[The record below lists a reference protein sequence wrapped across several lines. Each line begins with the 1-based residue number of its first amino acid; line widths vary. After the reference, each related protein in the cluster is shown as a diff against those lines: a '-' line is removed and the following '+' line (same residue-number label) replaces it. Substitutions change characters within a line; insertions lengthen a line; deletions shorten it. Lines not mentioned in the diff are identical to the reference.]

1 MSLQFWFEPK
11 ILEIAVRRPSA
22 AFASSVFDYGVW
34 NQSLLRFWE
43 YECWG
48 SEGTAAF
55 WGWVKSLIFP
65 VGDLLLHDTSA
76 NMSYPPPKID
86 DDDPRHCWYESCCR
100 IIYLLLILTSAESE
114 PTLKE
119 LPMLAYCCMT
129 MSNSCFEYS
138 QVFTVPSRSIL
149 AAGPTARKKSEWT
162 VDFRRFLRQY
172 LLISVAV

>member
-1 MSLQFWFEPK
+1 MSLQFRFNST
-11 ILEIAVRRPSA
+11 ILEIAVPHRPA
-22 AFASSVFDYGVW
+22 AFACSVFDYVVW
-34 NQSLLRFWE
+34 NVSLLGFWKNVYWE
-43 YECWG
+43 
-48 SEGTAAF
+48 SEGTPAF
-55 WGWVKSLIFP
+55 WGWVKRHIFP

-86 DDDPRHCWYESCCR
+86 DDDPCHCWYESCCR

-138 QVFTVPSRSIL
+138 QVFTVPS
-149 AAGPTARKKSEWT
+149 
-162 VDFRRFLRQY
+162 
-172 LLISVAV
+172 